1 MKIEK
6 VPKHILRVLPQD
18 LIIEMYN
25 YEITCLKGEP
35 TYVQKLKLCE
45 ISSSLK
51 AIELA
56 REYPQEYID
65 LLWDI
70 YPVY

>member
-6 VPKHILRVLPQD
+6 VPKHILKALPQD

-25 YEITCLKGEP
+25 YEIVCLKGEP
-35 TYVQKLKLCE
+35 SYIQKIRLAE

-51 AIELA
+51 VIELSN
-56 REYPQEYID
+56 RYPQEYID
-65 LLWDI
+65 TLWDI
-70 YPVY
+70 YPCY